1 MKPTLKRLS
10 DQVFVITGASSGIGL
25 TTAELA
31 AREGARVVLTA
42 RSEGELGNA
51 TEWIRRSG
59 GRAVY
64 VTADVTD
71 PWQIE
76 DVARRAV
83 EEFGGID
90 TWVNNAG
97 VGMYGRL
104 IDQPLDEKRKIFD
117 ASFWSVVHG
126 CRAALPHMRER
137 GGVIINIGSQT
148 SDRAAPLLGIYSA
161 AKHAVKGYT
170 DALRMELEHDRV
182 PVWVSL
188 IKPGPIDTPFP
199 QHAAN
204 FMERE
209 PKHAPPVYPPEEV
222 AFAILKCAQ
231 RPIREVTVGGV
242 PRLQGAIAAI
252 APRLVDLFMEQQ
264 LWNQVQSDR
273 PASSPDSVYQPSG
286 HDYGTR
292 RGHQP
297 GHVMQSS
304 AYTRAALS
312 DVARAAPLIAIGAAV
327 AAAVVAN
334 RS

>member
-1 MKPTLKRLS
+1 MKPTLKRIA
-10 DQVFVITGASSGIGL
+10 DQVVVVTGASSGIGL

-31 AREGARVVLTA
+31 AREGARVVLAA
-42 RSEGELGNA
+42 RSEAELVEA
-51 TEWIRRSG
+51 VDWIRRSG
-59 GRAVY
+59 GRATY
-64 VTADVTD
+64 VVGDVTD
-71 PWQIE
+71 LQQLE
-76 DVARRAV
+76 HVAYHALK
-83 EEFGGID
+83 EFGTID

-97 VGMYGRL
+97 IGMYGRL
-104 IDQPLDEKRKIFD
+104 LDQPMDAKRKIFETN
-117 ASFWSVVHG
+117 FWSVVNG
-126 CRAALPHMRER
+126 CRAALPHLRER
-137 GGVIINIGSQT
+137 GGVIVNIGSQL
-148 SDRAAPLLGIYSA
+148 SDRAVPLLGMYSA

-170 DALRMELEHDRV
+170 DALRMELEHDNV

-188 IKPGPIDTPFP
+188 VKPGPIDTPFP

-204 FMERE
+204 YMERE

-222 AFAILKCAQ
+222 AYAILKCAQ

-264 LWNQVQSDR
+264 TWNQMQRGQASYSSDSLHR
-273 PASSPDSVYQPSG
+273 PSG
-286 HDYGTR
+286 QDYGTR

-304 AYTRAALS
+304 TYTRAVLS

-334 RS
+334 RN

>member
-10 DQVFVITGASSGIGL
+10 DQVLVITGASSGIGL

-42 RSEGELGNA
+42 RSESELGNA

-126 CRAALPHMRER
+126 CRAALPHLRER

-273 PASSPDSVYQPSG
+273 PAYSPDSVYQPSG

>member
-42 RSEGELGNA
+42 RSESELGNA

-104 IDQPLDEKRKIFD
+104 IDQPLEQKRKIFD

-188 IKPGPIDTPFP
+188 VKPGPIDTPFP

-273 PASSPDSVYQPSG
+273 PAYSPDSVYQPSG

>member
-10 DQVFVITGASSGIGL
+10 DQVIVVTGASSGIGL
-25 TTAELA
+25 TTAEMA

-59 GRAVY
+59 GRAIY
-64 VTADVTD
+64 VPADVTE
-71 PWQIE
+71 PWQVE

-83 EEFGGID
+83 QEFGGID

-104 IDQPLDEKRKIFD
+104 IDQPMEEKRKIFD
-117 ASFWSVVHG
+117 ISFWSVVYG

-137 GGVIINIGSQT
+137 GGVIVNIGSQT

-170 DALRMELEHDRV
+170 DALRMELEHDNV

-188 IKPGPIDTPFP
+188 VKPGPIDTPFP
-199 QHAAN
+199 QHASN
-204 FMERE
+204 YLERE
-209 PKHAPPVYPPEEV
+209 PKHAPPVYPPEE
-222 AFAILKCAQ
+222 AAWAILKCAQ
-231 RPIREVTVGGV
+231 RPIREVTVGGI

-264 LWNQVQSDR
+264 LWNQMQSDR
-273 PASSPDSVYQPSG
+273 PAYSPDSVYQPSG

-292 RGHQP
+292 RGSQP